1 MSKAIQSTTNAH
13 GIKIKV
19 WCASCHHKCVDR
31 EGIRVCMLKQQIVPQ
46 RHLCRKWQLSSV
58 LKRVGKSYDK

>member
-19 WCASCHHKCVDR
+19 WCASCNHKCIDR
-31 EGIRVCMLKQQIVPQ
+31 DGIRICTLKNQIVAQ
-46 RHLCRKWQLSSV
+46 RHLCRKWLLSSA